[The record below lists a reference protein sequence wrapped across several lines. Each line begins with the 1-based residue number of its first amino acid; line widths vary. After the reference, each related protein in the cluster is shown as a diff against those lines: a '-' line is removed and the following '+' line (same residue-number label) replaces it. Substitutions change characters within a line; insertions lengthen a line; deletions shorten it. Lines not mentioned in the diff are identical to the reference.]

1 MRTVSDAEAQEWCV
15 KRGFVVEHDFPLRAA
30 PQFDGARRFRLQI
43 PDEATATVGLAYVL
57 LMSGVR
63 EGVEANFDGAVVW
76 FRRWELWSESIDRVG
91 QFMLEAVRDTLKND
105 GPLDEKPALVYSERE
120 LIPAHASLSL
130 PMLFQWD
137 AFYCPH
143 GGQLFAA
150 ISHHGALEVL
160 APSEA
165 YSDLVERF
173 SQWNPEEV

>member
-1 MRTVSDAEAQEWCV
+1 MRTVSDAEAREWCSTRRFEV
-15 KRGFVVEHDFPLRAA
+15 DQDFPLRAVSR
-30 PQFDGARRFRLQI
+30 FDGARRFRLQI

-63 EGVEANFDGAVVW
+63 EGVEENFDGAVVW

-91 QFMLEAVRDTLKND
+91 QLMLEAVRTSLGNA
-105 GPLDEKPALVYSERE
+105 GPLDEKPALVYSDRE
-120 LIPAHASLSL
+120 FIPAHASLSL

-143 GGQLFAA
+143 GGQLLAA
-150 ISHHGALEVL
+150 VSHHGTIEVL